1 MENIGTSKVKIKINQ
16 TLKKIQ
22 NYRNNWIQHVRRMDR
37 DRLPNLIANINQVE
51 NEAKD
56 KTLKDF
62 LTVKRTR
69 TGHKA

>member
-1 MENIGTSKVKIKINQ
+1 MFGEWTE
-16 TLKKIQ
+16 T
-22 NYRNNWIQHVRRMDR
+22 
-37 DRLPNLIANINQVE
+37 DRLPHLIANINQVE

-56 KTLKDF
+56 EPLKDF